1 MSAQPNLRY
10 TLEEYLELD
19 RNSDERLEFWDGEV
33 FSMSGVSDQHSFCP
47 CELSLKEIYRNI
59 KFGAGKNK

>member
-10 TLEEYLELD
+10 T
-19 RNSDERLEFWDGEV
+19 
-33 FSMSGVSDQHSFCP
+33 
-47 CELSLKEIYRNI
+47 CELSLKENYRNV

>member
-1 MSAQPNLRY
+1 MSTQLKLRY
-10 TLEEYLELD
+10 T
-19 RNSDERLEFWDGEV
+19 
-33 FSMSGVSDQHSFCP
+33 

>member
-10 TLEEYLELD
+10 T
-19 RNSDERLEFWDGEV
+19 
-33 FSMSGVSDQHSFCP
+33 